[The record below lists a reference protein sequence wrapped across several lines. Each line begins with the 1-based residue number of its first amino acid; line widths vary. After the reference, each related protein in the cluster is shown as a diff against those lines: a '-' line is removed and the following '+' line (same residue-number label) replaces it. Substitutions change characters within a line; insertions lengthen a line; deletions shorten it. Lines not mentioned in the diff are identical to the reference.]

1 MIWDL
6 FDKLDDIIYKSVETF
21 CEWTKEPLKR
31 WEHDREQ
38 QAERNCVENEIYR
51 QQQEMQLAQ
60 WDAEKRMELEQAQAR
75 ANIELDNL
83 AADSQLARNTAM
95 VEAIKQYQVDLARV
109 TQEIIQSIGSMNL
122 QLRAEANDMLL
133 AKTRDYKALQDEAV
147 EKADKRL
154 LEIKERYGSN
164 ERVRIKMEDAVI
176 SQMTSVIEH
185 ADTFMEELSADL
197 RKINDTIQQLTDK
210 GMDNINR
217 ITGAMQIPQ
226 AITEAAANQKLLMI
240 EPARS
245 LK

>member
-1 MIWDL
+1 MLFDM
-6 FDKLDDIIYKSVETF
+6 FDKLDDIIYKPIETC

-31 WEHDREQ
+31 WEHEREQ
-38 QAERNCVENEIYR
+38 QAERNRVENEIYR

-95 VEAIKQYQVDLARV
+95 DQAIKQYQVDLARV

-133 AKTRDYKALQDEAV
+133 AKTRDYKALQDEAI

-154 LEIKERYGSN
+154 LEIKERYGDN

-197 RKINDTIQQLTDK
+197 RKINDTIQQLTEK
-210 GMDNINR
+210 GMDNVHR
-217 ITGAMQIPQ
+217 IANAMKIPQ
-226 AITEAAANQKLLMI
+226 AISEAATNQKLLK
-240 EPARS
+240 S
-245 LK
+245 